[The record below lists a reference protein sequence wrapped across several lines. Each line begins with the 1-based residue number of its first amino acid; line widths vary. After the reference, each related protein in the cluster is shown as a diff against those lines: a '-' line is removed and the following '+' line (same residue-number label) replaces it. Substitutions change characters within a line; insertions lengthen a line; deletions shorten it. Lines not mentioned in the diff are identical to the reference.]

1 MFVQY
6 NVYVHYK
13 VNVNLPAL
21 CTQWW
26 RTEALVLQAGS
37 LLKCLRMMEE
47 TVKEQM
53 NIYLTSDK
61 CD

>member
-6 NVYVHYK
+6 NVYVHYRVNR

-26 RTEALVLQAGS
+26 RTEALVLRAGS
-37 LLKCLRMMEE
+37 LLKCLRRMAE
-47 TVKEQM
+47 TVKKQM
-53 NIYLTSDK
+53 NIYLQ
-61 CD
+61 